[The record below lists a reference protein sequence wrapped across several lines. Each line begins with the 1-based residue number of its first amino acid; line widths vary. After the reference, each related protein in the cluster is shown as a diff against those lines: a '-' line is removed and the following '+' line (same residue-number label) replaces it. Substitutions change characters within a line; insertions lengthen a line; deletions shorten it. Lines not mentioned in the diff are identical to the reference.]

1 MRRRRFDLQQK
12 LMRFF
17 ICQLFFALPGKLR
30 EEDKRLHMI
39 WSFWLTLS
47 ALLLWPAP
55 WAFAAVFLI
64 GFAKECWDSR
74 YGSGFCVFDLLANL
88 MGSSFAMIL
97 AWVLPGTLF
106 NS

>member
-1 MRRRRFDLQQK
+1 MTFSLSP
-12 LMRFF
+12 
-17 ICQLFFALPGKLR
+17 LFFVLSGKLR
-30 EEDKRLHMI
+30 EEDKRLHMT
-39 WSFWLTLS
+39 WSFWLTLC

-55 WAFAAVFLI
+55 WAFAAVFLV

-74 YGSGFCVFDLLANL
+74 YGSGFCVFDLLANI
-88 MGSSFAMIL
+88 MGSSLAMAL

>member
-1 MRRRRFDLQQK
+1 MPSPISLSFVV
-12 LMRFF
+12 
-17 ICQLFFALPGKLR
+17 LPGKLSER
-30 EEDKRLHMI
+30 DKRLHMT

-47 ALLLWPAP
+47 GLLLWPAA
-55 WAFAAVFLI
+55 WAFVAVFLL

-88 MGSSFAMIL
+88 IGSSIAMAIGWL
-97 AWVLPGTLF
+97 LPGTLF

>member
-1 MRRRRFDLQQK
+1 MTCSISQF
-12 LMRFF
+12 
-17 ICQLFFALPGKLR
+17 CYALPGKLR
-30 EEDKRLHMI
+30 EEDKRLHMTS
-39 WSFWLTLS
+39 SFWLTLA

-74 YGSGFCVFDLLANL
+74 YGSGFCLFDLFANL
-88 MGSSFAMIL
+88 IGSSFAMVL
-97 AWVLPGTLF
+97 AWALPGTLF

>member
-1 MRRRRFDLQQK
+1 MTFSISQ
-12 LMRFF
+12 F
-17 ICQLFFALPGKLR
+17 CYALPGKLR
-30 EEDKRLHMI
+30 EEDKRLHMTS
-39 WSFWLTLS
+39 SFWLTLA

-74 YGSGFCVFDLLANL
+74 YGSGFCLFDLLANL
-88 MGSSFAMIL
+88 IGSSVAMVL
-97 AWVLPGTLF
+97 TWALPGTLF